1 MGAPVEET
9 IIINRAS
16 QLLRRSDD
24 LSSTSGH
31 LAIAKPRLRL
41 EKCLPKGEE
50 ELGAI
55 EPALYP
61 LTTEDPPS
69 ML

>member
-16 QLLRRSDD
+16 QLLRRNDD

-41 EKCLPKGEE
+41 EKCLPTRAWVRRARK
-50 ELGAI
+50 
-55 EPALYP
+55 
-61 LTTEDPPS
+61 S
-69 ML
+69 

>member
-16 QLLRRSDD
+16 QLLRRNDD

-41 EKCLPKGEE
+41 EKCLPTRAGVRARK
-50 ELGAI
+50 
-55 EPALYP
+55 
-61 LTTEDPPS
+61 S
-69 ML
+69 